1 MEIEQL
7 IEQKLNEL
15 SSKVESLEERVTDM
29 RENHLHHIELRL
41 KEMETTLRIGWKAV
55 ICGAGIPAVISAALS
70 IIQLIK

>member
-7 IEQKLNEL
+7 IEQRLTEL
-15 SSKVESLEERVTDM
+15 SSKIASVEERVTDM

-55 ICGAGIPAVISAALS
+55 ICGAGIPAVISATLS
-70 IIQLIK
+70 IIQLLK